1 MIYKTIRKIAVL
13 VAGSI
18 VLLFG
23 IILIFIPGPAFV
35 VIPTGIAILSIEFPW
50 AKRLFRKMKYLFY
63 RVKKKFYEVTGRK
76 KEPQYEESQN

>member
-13 VAGSI
+13 IAGSI

-35 VIPTGIAILSIEFPW
+35 VIPAGIAILSIEFPW
-50 AKRLFRKMKYLFY
+50 AKRLFRKMKYLFHKA
-63 RVKKKFYEVTGRK
+63 KKKCYKIIGRK
-76 KEPQYEESQN
+76 KAPRYEESQN